1 MGGQKS
7 EPINLTTE
15 TNQSKPTNQQTPDNR
30 QTDKPTNSRLIG
42 KQDVLLLSISISL
55 YLYAY
60 LCAYLR
66 ACASVQ
72 ERNDHYALIQDLPSP
87 PLFRSVKILVA
98 FLQFFFEFFLGN
110 FFLNF
115 FFAEFH
121 KAFFVVVG
129 IFERVHF
136 LG

>member
-7 EPINLTTE
+7 EPNQ
-15 TNQSKPTNQQTPDNR
+15 TNQTNPNQSEPTNQPNRTNQPKSQPTQTNR
-30 QTDKPTNSRLIG
+30 HR
-42 KQDVLLLSISISL
+42 DVLLLSISISP

-60 LCAYLR
+60 LRAYLR

-72 ERNDHYALIQDLPSP
+72 ERNDHYALIQDLPYP

-98 FLQFFFEFFLGN
+98 FLQFFLKFFFGK
-110 FFLNF
+110 FFF
-115 FFAEFH
+115 WIFFAEFH
-121 KAFFVVVG
+121 KALFVVVG